1 MSPTPHQR
9 PQRSPAHPPQRKS
22 GSRRRSRRSSSQPTR
37 RRSIH
42 SNRAFGT
49 SWARRSACSGL
60 ERVHVGRGDEAV
72 WPHERLEHDP
82 LAAGVGR
89 GLVEDQPFAG
99 DGILD
104 RIP

>member
-1 MSPTPHQR
+1 
-9 PQRSPAHPPQRKS
+9 
-22 GSRRRSRRSSSQPTR
+22 
-37 RRSIH
+37 
-42 SNRAFGT
+42 
-49 SWARRSACSGL
+49 L

-89 GLVEDQPFAG
+89 GLVEDQPLAG

-104 RIP
+104 RIS